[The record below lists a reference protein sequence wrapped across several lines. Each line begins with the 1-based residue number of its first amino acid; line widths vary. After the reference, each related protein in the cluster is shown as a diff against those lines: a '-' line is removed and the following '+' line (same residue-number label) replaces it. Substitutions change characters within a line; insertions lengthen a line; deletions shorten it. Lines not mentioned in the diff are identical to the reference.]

1 MITAVRRDR
10 EMMELAVQELEKE
23 VEKENMAK
31 AVEDAEDDQHLIKV
45 EKVQSLRQS
54 KSGTTC
60 TTR

>member
-1 MITAVRRDR
+1 
-10 EMMELAVQELEKE
+10 MMMLEQAVQELEKE